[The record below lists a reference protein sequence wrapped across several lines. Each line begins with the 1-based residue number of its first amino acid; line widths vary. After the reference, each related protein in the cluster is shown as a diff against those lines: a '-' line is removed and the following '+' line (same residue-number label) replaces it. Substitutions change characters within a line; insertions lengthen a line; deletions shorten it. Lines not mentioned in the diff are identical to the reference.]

1 MGKTSALT
9 NLLLLI
15 GPAVLSLLLWA
26 SITFVAGVGL
36 LPSVSLAI
44 LSSVSGLALLI
55 AAKLPSFRAGRW
67 FSFGPNRLG
76 KRERA
81 MYFGG
86 WSLVMLSVFLCFG
99 LLFLGRQP

>member
-15 GPAVLSLLLWA
+15 GPAVLSLLLWV
-26 SITFVAGVGL
+26 SISFVAGVGL
-36 LPSVSLAI
+36 LPSVSLAV
-44 LSSVSGLALLI
+44 LSSVGGLALLI
-55 AAKLPSFRAGRW
+55 AAKLPSFRAGSW
-67 FSFGPNRLG
+67 YSFGPNRPG

-81 MYFGG
+81 MYFAG

-99 LLFLGRQP
+99 LVFLGGQP